1 MKRTIIALIA
11 SLCTVFAVTSCRSG
25 MYDLVTRTNDDPFM
39 ENPKAE
45 CFALE
50 SAISLSWSV
59 DPGADE
65 YILQRAVDDYN
76 PVFST
81 VYRGTGT
88 SYVDRA
94 VTDQTRYLYRLAKR
108 RGDRPPFYPQGYTLA
123 VGSAATRDGYEPND
137 EEAKATFLEYMIRAN
152 SYCYCFYKAEYLTEG
167 DWYYVRIPPQRRAM
181 LTLKERDLS
190 GGAEE
195 THFMYVV
202 KDGGE
207 PKPVP
212 NGGGGGLEN
221 NFEII
226 NESFVT
232 KDYYFKI
239 YLDRDMIFS
248 ENSYGGKLIEYSL
261 ELATITT
268 I

>member
-11 SLCTVFAVTSCRSG
+11 SLCTFFAVTSCRSG

-45 CFALE
+45 CFTLE

-59 DPGADE
+59 DLGADE
-65 YILQRAVDDYN
+65 YILQRAVDDYD
-76 PVFST
+76 PDFST
-81 VYRGTGT
+81 VYRGTST

-94 VTDQTRYLYRLAKR
+94 VTDQTRYLYRLGKR
-108 RGDRPPFYPQGYTLA
+108 RGAREFYPQGYTLA
-123 VGSAATRDGYEPND
+123 VGSEATRDSYEPND

-152 SYCYCFYKAEYLTEG
+152 SYCYCFYNAEYFTEG
-167 DWYYVRIPPQRRAM
+167 DWYYIRIPPQRRAVLE
-181 LTLKERDLS
+181 LTDEAMAT
-190 GGAEE
+190 GADE

-207 PKPVP
+207 PEQVP
-212 NGGGGGLEN
+212 NAGGGGVEN

-226 NESFVT
+226 NESLVT

-239 YLDRDMIFS
+239 YLNRDMIFS
-248 ENSYGGKLIEYSL
+248 ENSYGGTLIQYRL
-261 ELATITT
+261 VLATITT